1 MALNSIIAT
10 MEGPDHELWAV
21 VIRNGSVEVEPWA
34 SLATLAADSPA
45 AGALGRS
52 ASSPV
57 LTTWEKPWE
66 EPLGLA
72 LHRNGRC
79 LPCLFFRR
87 KGDGCRKGDQCDR
100 CHICTLQEMKR
111 RKLKL
116 QRQARAQAARAA
128 ARRGPQ
134 AGPTPLRA
142 EP

>member
-1 MALNSIIAT
+1 MRVLID
-10 MEGPDHELWAV
+10 MDKDHK
-21 VIRNGSVEVEPWA
+21 S
-34 SLATLAADSPA
+34 AANR
-45 AGALGRS
+45 AGALSIEGGNEMRGS
-52 ASSPV
+52 AP
-57 LTTWEKPWE
+57 T
-66 EPLGLA
+66 GLHS
-72 LHRNGRC
+72 LRC

-111 RKLKL
+111 RKHKL
-116 QRQARAQAARAA
+116 QRQARAQAAPAA

>member
-72 LHRNGRC
+72 LHRNGRKRFSASS
-79 LPCLFFRR
+79 LSRLTLSTRR
-87 KGDGCRKGDQCDR
+87 LKPPWKRK
-100 CHICTLQEMKR
+100 
-111 RKLKL
+111 
-116 QRQARAQAARAA
+116 
-128 ARRGPQ
+128 
-134 AGPTPLRA
+134 A
-142 EP
+142 ES

>member
-72 LHRNGRC
+72 LHRNGR
-79 LPCLFFRR
+79 RVW
-87 KGDGCRKGDQCDR
+87 DR
-100 CHICTLQEMKR
+100 SLEF
-111 RKLKL
+111 
-116 QRQARAQAARAA
+116 
-128 ARRGPQ
+128 
-134 AGPTPLRA
+134 PLWLSA
-142 EP
+142 SLMLG

>member
-72 LHRNGRC
+72 LHRNGRKRFSASS
-79 LPCLFFRR
+79 LSRLTLSTRA
-87 KGDGCRKGDQCDR
+87 
-100 CHICTLQEMKR
+100 CHASSSGARVTGV
-111 RKLKL
+111 
-116 QRQARAQAARAA
+116 ARATSATGATFAPC
-128 ARRGPQ
+128 RR
-134 AGPTPLRA
+134 
-142 EP
+142 